1 MSHHEKKHYD
11 RNEEQAERK
20 AAEPLEEEEIAAEP
34 DEVDK
39 MTETEAKENL
49 RKANS
54 EVSKLREEIEKLKTS
69 ANIKT
74 KKCARRTTTEESRRW
89 KKFCR

>member
-39 MTETEAKENL
+39 MTEAEAKENL
-49 RKANS
+49 R
-54 EVSKLREEIEKLKTS
+54 
-69 ANIKT
+69 
-74 KKCARRTTTEESRRW
+74 
-89 KKFCR
+89 